1 MYGLD
6 DRIIGD
12 LKRIFS
18 GYEDIDSVVLY
29 GSRAMG
35 NFRDGSDIDITLHG
49 KGLTLKTVYALGDAI
64 DELYL
69 PYKFDI
75 SIYSQ
80 IDNPGLLEHISRGPE
95 RCFMKKRPCNLQTL
109 A

>member
-6 DRIIGD
+6 DRIISD

-18 GYEDIDSVVLY
+18 EFEDIDTVVLY

-35 NFRDGSDIDITLHG
+35 NYRNGSDIDITLHG
-49 KGLTLKTVYALGDAI
+49 QGLTLKTVYALSDVI

-75 SIYSQ
+75 SIYGQ
-80 IDNPGLLEHISRGPE
+80 IDNPGLLEHISRAGRILYE
-95 RCFMKKRPCNLQTL
+95 KKSL
-109 A
+109 